1 MCDREWRGNENTI
14 VFQLRYHEKNTIIH
28 KLNPFCKLGW
38 AFSIV
43 LFALLFDNPVYT
55 VLLFLLIIPVIT
67 TAGVRRE
74 WGSFMKIALPLC
86 IVIILINVLLN
97 NHGANV
103 LLKATFSIPVIGT
116 PTVTLEAIC
125 FSAVMSLRL
134 LTILSVFTIVT
145 FTIHPDDLMLSM
157 IKAKLPYKSVLV
169 TSLSTRFIP
178 TLMND
183 IECISDVQRSRG
195 LELDKGN
202 LVQKITKRA
211 AIIIPLLSNS
221 LDRVVQVAEAMETR
235 GFGNSRKRTYY
246 RKIRFS
252 KTDIFIL
259 MVIALTL
266 GFGIFIGISGYGTYQ
281 YYPALA
287 RLNISVGEV
296 LIYCVLSVLIL
307 SIIPL
312 AYLKRRNM

>member
-1 MCDREWRGNENTI
+1 
-14 VFQLRYHEKNTIIH
+14 VFHLRYREKNTIIH

-38 AFSIV
+38 VFSIV

-55 VLLFLLIIPVIT
+55 ALLFLLTIPVIMA
-67 TAGVRRE
+67 AGVRRE
-74 WGSFMKIALPLC
+74 WFSLMKIALPLC
-86 IVIILINVLLN
+86 TAIILINILLN
-97 NHGANV
+97 NHGANI
-103 LLKATFSIPVIGT
+103 LLKATFSIPGIGT

-125 FSAVMSLRL
+125 FSVVMSLRL
-134 LTILSVFTIVT
+134 LTILSVFTIIT
-145 FTIHPDDLMLSM
+145 FTINPDDLMLTM

-178 TLMND
+178 TLIND

-202 LVQKITKRA
+202 IVQKISKRV

-221 LDRVVQVAEAMETR
+221 LDRVVQVAEAMEAR
-235 GFGNSRKRTYY
+235 AFGSSAKRTYY
-246 RKIRFS
+246 REIRFS
-252 KTDIFIL
+252 KTDTFIL
-259 MVIALTL
+259 LVIALTL
-266 GFGIFIGISGYGTYQ
+266 GFGIFAGISGYGTYQ

-287 RLNISVGEV
+287 RLDISAGKV
-296 LIYCVLSVLIL
+296 LICCILSVLIL

-312 AYLKRRNM
+312 AYLKRSNT

>member
-1 MCDREWRGNENTI
+1 M
-14 VFQLRYHEKNTIIH
+14 
-28 KLNPFCKLGW
+28 
-38 AFSIV
+38 V
-43 LFALLFDNPVYT
+43 LFALLFNNPIYT
-55 VLLFLLIIPVIT
+55 ALLFSLIIPVIIA
-67 TAGVRRE
+67 AGVWRE
-74 WGSFMKIALPLC
+74 WISLMKIAFLLC
-86 IVIILINVLLN
+86 TAIILINILLN
-97 NHGANV
+97 GHGTHV
-103 LLKATFSIPVIGT
+103 LLKLPFSIPGIGILA
-116 PTVTLEAIC
+116 VTLEAIC
-125 FSAVMSLRL
+125 FAAVMSLRL
-134 LTILSVFTIVT
+134 LTVLSAFAIVT

-178 TLMND
+178 TLIND

-195 LELDKGN
+195 LELDMGN
-202 LVQKITKRA
+202 LVQKITSRA

-235 GFGNSRKRTYY
+235 GFGNSGKRTYY
-246 RKIRFS
+246 REIRFS

-266 GFGIFIGISGYGTYQ
+266 GFGILIGISGYGTYQ

-287 RLNISVGEV
+287 RLNISVGEG

>member
-157 IKAKLPYKSVLV
+157 IKAKLPISSALAMSRGPEDWNWIRV
-169 TSLSTRFIP
+169 TS
-178 TLMND
+178 
-183 IECISDVQRSRG
+183 
-195 LELDKGN
+195 
-202 LVQKITKRA
+202 
-211 AIIIPLLSNS
+211 
-221 LDRVVQVAEAMETR
+221 
-235 GFGNSRKRTYY
+235 Y
-246 RKIRFS
+246 RKSPNALQLSFHFS
-252 KTDIFIL
+252 PIL
-259 MVIALTL
+259 LTALSRSPKRWKHVVSEIHAREHTT
-266 GFGIFIGISGYGTYQ
+266 GKYG
-281 YYPALA
+281 LA
-287 RLNISVGEV
+287 RP
-296 LIYCVLSVLIL
+296 IYS
-307 SIIPL
+307 S
-312 AYLKRRNM
+312 